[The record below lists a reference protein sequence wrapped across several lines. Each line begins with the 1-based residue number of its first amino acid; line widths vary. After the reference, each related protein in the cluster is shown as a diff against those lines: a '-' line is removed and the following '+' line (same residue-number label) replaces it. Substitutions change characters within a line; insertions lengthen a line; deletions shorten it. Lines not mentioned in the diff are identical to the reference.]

1 MVLSKFIY
9 NKKFIFSFDKIIIFK
24 IIFKFL
30 KYKSNL
36 FKNLISLSNLYMKN
50 DILQKISTNSKLK
63 EELTNETY
71 ELYDRNIRLWGKNN
85 QIK

>member
-1 MVLSKFIY
+1 
-9 NKKFIFSFDKIIIFK
+9 
-24 IIFKFL
+24 
-30 KYKSNL
+30 
-36 FKNLISLSNLYMKN
+36 MKN

>member
-1 MVLSKFIY
+1 MEI
-9 NKKFIFSFDKIIIFK
+9 DII
-24 IIFKFL
+24 
-30 KYKSNL
+30 
-36 FKNLISLSNLYMKN
+36 
-50 DILQKISTNSKLK
+50 QEISTNTKSQ